1 MKNQTIVITGVAVAS
16 SLFTLTASAVPSILS
31 YKEASSAY
39 SDAYVTGH
47 FNAAN
52 GNQERANY
60 DADLSLDYEKVLST
74 PSRNIKYDLT
84 ATGTKSRSSKDGE
97 NSKNTYQAFGSAT
110 MDKYFRAG
118 SRGAFWYGKGE
129 VGAKKGQKKA
139 FSKITAG
146 LGYGRVVNVTPMARA
161 IRVIAALRKN
171 GSLTVDPSND
181 TYQTVATIIAKE
193 AEYRSR
199 HGNKYYVQYWVAD
212 IEKALGKSI
221 GARGAIRANDVL
233 GNERISTRKHGWL
246 VRAGI
251 GAVLSDYDGETG
263 KPALELGAE
272 YHRPLSNQTQFSN
285 EAILTTTLKDSNS
298 SYNVKNNMSLTHE
311 ITDVIDWENK
321 WTVDYSKSDNVDAI
335 TNHTLTSA
343 FNYELSNQ
351 LDYNITAT
359 LVKTDGKD
367 DLDQKLSMGIK
378 YRLK

>member
-1 MKNQTIVITGVAVAS
+1 MKNQKLQMTGAVLAT
-16 SLFTLTASAVPSILS
+16 SLFTFTTYAVPSILS
-31 YKEASSAY
+31 YKEANSAY

-47 FNAAN
+47 FNTAD

-60 DADLSLDYEKVLST
+60 DADLTLDYEKVLST
-74 PSRNIKYDLT
+74 PSRNIKYDFT
-84 ATGTKSRSSKDGE
+84 AAGTKSRSSTKGE
-97 NSKNTYQAFGSAT
+97 ESKNTYQASGSAT

-129 VGAKKGQKKA
+129 VGAKKGQKKS
-139 FSKITAG
+139 FSKLTAG

-161 IRVIAALRKN
+161 IRVVEALRQN
-171 GSLTVDPSND
+171 GSLGATPSND
-181 TYQTVATIIAKE
+181 TYQAVATIIAKE
-193 AEYRSR
+193 AQYRSQ
-199 HGNKYYVQYWVAD
+199 HGSKYYVQHWVAD
-212 IEKALGKSI
+212 IEKVLATSI
-221 GARGAIRANDVL
+221 GARGAIRASDVL

-251 GAVLSDYDGETG
+251 GAVLSDYDGNTG
-263 KPALELGAE
+263 KPALEVGAE

-285 EAILTTTLKDSNS
+285 EAIFTTTLKDSDS
-298 SYNVKNNMSLTHE
+298 SYNVKNNMSLTYE
-311 ITDVIDWENK
+311 MTDVIDWENK
-321 WTVDYSKSDNVDAI
+321 WSVDYSKSDNIDAV

-343 FNYELSNQ
+343 FNYELNSQ

-359 LVKTDGKD
+359 LVKTDAKD